1 MGGRE
6 HPSPEHLFGTLPRN
20 LSCQLPI
27 NDIFYEYL
35 GEGGKEKGREGAI
48 RAIESL
54 T

>member
-27 NDIFYEYL
+27 NDIFYEYACR
-35 GEGGKEKGREGAI
+35 EGREG
-48 RAIESL
+48 RRKGGRGLSGL
-54 T
+54 